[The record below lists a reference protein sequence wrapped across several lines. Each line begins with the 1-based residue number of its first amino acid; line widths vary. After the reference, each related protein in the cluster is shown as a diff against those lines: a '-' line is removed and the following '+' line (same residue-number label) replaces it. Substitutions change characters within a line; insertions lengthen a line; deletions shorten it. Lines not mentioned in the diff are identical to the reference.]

1 MFQLVYQSV
10 RNIKYIKFNFLMMDT
25 GLPYIC
31 KFIEDRV
38 GSTHCVGVFCKVISI
53 PRKCINCPKLVVVVE
68 ADEDLSLEL
77 LPLDARTHRPD
88 PRYTWV
94 R

>member
-1 MFQLVYQSV
+1 MLGCFIRS
-10 RNIKYIKFNFLMMDT
+10 F
-25 GLPYIC
+25 P
-31 KFIEDRV
+31 IEDNALM
-38 GSTHCVGVFCKVISI
+38 GT
-53 PRKCINCPKLVVVVE
+53 KLVVVVE

-88 PRYTWV
+88 LRYTWV